1 MKNFTIILTT
11 IFLLFSAPSVA
22 SESQMLLNEG
32 RGLVK
37 IFFTGLKGKLVT
49 ALKSGGAVKAI
60 KVCSMEAVEVASD
73 IADNSGW
80 EIKRTSLKLRNPGN
94 EPDAWERDVLHKFNA
109 RKAAGENPEKM
120 EFSAIVV
127 EDGERIFRYMKAIPT
142 ANKPCLVCHGTAIK
156 APVAKVLDEI
166 YPSDQARGYKAGD
179 IRGAFSFRKTI
190 N

>member
-1 MKNFTIILTT
+1 MKKFTTALTA
-11 IFLLFSAPSVA
+11 IFFLLSAPVAA

-37 IFFTGLKGKLVT
+37 IFFTSLKGKLVT

-60 KVCSMEAVEVASD
+60 KVCSMEAGEVASEV
-73 IADNSGW
+73 ADMSGW
-80 EIKRTSLKLRNPGN
+80 EVKRTSLKLRNPGN
-94 EPDAWERDVLHKFNA
+94 EPDAWERDVLYKFNA
-109 RKAAGENPEKM
+109 RKSAGESPEKI

-127 EDGERIFRYMKAIPT
+127 EDGVRVFRYMKAIPT
-142 ANKPCLVCHGTAIK
+142 AEKPCLVCHGEAIK
-156 APVAKVLDEI
+156 APVAKALDEI